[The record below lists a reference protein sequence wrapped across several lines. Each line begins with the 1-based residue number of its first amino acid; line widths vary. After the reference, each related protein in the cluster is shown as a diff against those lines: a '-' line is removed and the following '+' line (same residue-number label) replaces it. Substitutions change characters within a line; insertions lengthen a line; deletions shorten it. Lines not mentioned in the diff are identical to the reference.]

1 MHLNA
6 TPRNIYFECL
16 HFYELFD
23 CFKLRNSNSSFYS
36 LKNALLSWNIFAN
49 VYRIDDINIFLDK
62 NVSTLNDCIVHLT
75 STCIILCILICL
87 CTGHWNIK
95 QIVSSY
101 LFVIVQ
107 HLSFNNREVIMVCF
121 TFLCL
126 IDFYIFDCVEH
137 NS

>member
-1 MHLNA
+1 MQHQGTFILSAYIFMSSSIASNFEIQ
-6 TPRNIYFECL
+6 TPVST
-16 HFYELFD
+16 HW
-23 CFKLRNSNSSFYS
+23 KS
-36 LKNALLSWNIFAN
+36 ALLSWNIFAN
-49 VYRIDDINIFLDK
+49 VYRIDEINIFLDK

>member
-1 MHLNA
+1 MQHQGTFILSAYIFMSSSIASNFEIQ
-6 TPRNIYFECL
+6 TPVST
-16 HFYELFD
+16 HW
-23 CFKLRNSNSSFYS
+23 KS
-36 LKNALLSWNIFAN
+36 ALLSWNIFAY
-49 VYRIDDINIFLDK
+49 VYRIDDINISLDK
-62 NVSTLNDCIVHLT
+62 NVSTLNDCIT